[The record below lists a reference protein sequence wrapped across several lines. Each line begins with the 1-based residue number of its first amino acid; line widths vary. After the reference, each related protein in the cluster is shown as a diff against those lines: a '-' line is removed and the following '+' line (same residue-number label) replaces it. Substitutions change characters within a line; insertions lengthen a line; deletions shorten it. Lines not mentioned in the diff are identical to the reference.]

1 MMICRHV
8 AALHI
13 LRHTRVRARRHT
25 KHAHR
30 HGDPPPYYDPTFET
44 YAQEEEGLAR
54 QAARRDA
61 EAEQWPAANAADLP
75 RFIQAIEA
83 DEVRSAE
90 EEEGRRQQRRVES
103 LEWVGELKRAGEKP
117 WNVWGDEIVKRET
130 EWAQSLKPMSWS
142 YALHAAAGTGDIEG
156 IRRVVYQQPERLC
169 EQDHFGYTALHTAV
183 ESSQVDAAECL
194 IGYMEKMQR
203 KGLNVTNN
211 DKRTAL
217 HLAVVHDEVR
227 MSERLL
233 GAKAAVDT
241 YDGWGETPLLY
252 AAAHR
257 RTDLALMLLQV
268 ERMCMSLV
276 LVLYGQRLAPVLGEQ
291 CMPLEFGW
299 SLITMRR
306 PPAGNCPA
314 PHRLCVYVCVGVWV
328 GGCICKAGG
337 KAGSEAKGTR
347 SMGETPLHWACKR
360 RDLALARALLEAGA
374 KREALDDSGLR
385 PSDWARADDAALMDV
400 LGLTPEMEE
409 QKAAR
414 EARERAHQAMLDESG
429 PPVVREDDELDV
441 YRRHLRQLEESM
453 QAQAPSAT
461 GAGTGGGDK
470 ERVRGAAKAVGDRN
484 DAAARCT
491 LMIL

>member
-1 MMICRHV
+1 M
-8 AALHI
+8 
-13 LRHTRVRARRHT
+13 
-25 KHAHR
+25 
-30 HGDPPPYYDPTFET
+30 
-44 YAQEEEGLAR
+44 
-54 QAARRDA
+54 
-61 EAEQWPAANAADLP
+61 
-75 RFIQAIEA
+75 IEA
-83 DEVRSAE
+83 DEVRSAAE
-90 EEEGRRQQRRVES
+90 EEARRQQRRVES
-103 LEWVGELKRAGEKP
+103 LEWAGELKQAGEKP
-117 WNVWGDEIVKRET
+117 WNVWDDQVVKRET

-142 YALHAAAGTGDIEG
+142 YALHAAASTGDMEG

-194 IGYMEKMQR
+194 IGYMARMQR
-203 KGLNVTNN
+203 KGLNLTNN

-217 HLAVVHDEVR
+217 HLAIVHDEVR
-227 MSERLL
+227 MSEQLL

-268 ERMCMSLV
+268 VRRCMALV
-276 LVLYGQRLAPVLGEQ
+276 LVLCGSAYGSSLRGTVYASSVRLALDHHAFV
-291 CMPLEFGW
+291 CM
-299 SLITMRR
+299 
-306 PPAGNCPA
+306 C
-314 PHRLCVYVCVGVWV
+314 VCVRV
-328 GGCICKAGG
+328 GGGCMCKAGA
-337 KAGSEAKGTR
+337 KASSEAKGTR

-360 RDLALARALLEAGA
+360 RDLTLARALLEAGA

-400 LGLTPEMEE
+400 MGLTPEIEE

-429 PPVVREDDELDV
+429 PPVAREDDELDV
-441 YRRHLRQLEESM
+441 YRRQLRQLEESM
-453 QAQAPSAT
+453 QAQGPSAN

-470 ERVRGAAKAVGDRN
+470 EKGSGAAKAVHGGPGVGDRN
-484 DAAARCT
+484 DAAAR
-491 LMIL
+491 